1 MRCNALMLAPVML
14 LVAGCSNRAA
24 ETPPAALPVSPL
36 VSNFYGETR
45 ARDVRTLVVVLH
57 ADQDSARLGTQD
69 AFARAA
75 VATIPHSAA
84 VAILRPGYADASGRR
99 SPGDRGTST
108 GDTYTPEHVAEVA
121 TAIDA
126 ARARYPVAR
135 TVLVGDN
142 GGAAIAA
149 NIAGLR
155 PDLLDAMVLVSCPCT
170 LPEWR
175 AHMAR
180 QDRSA
185 PWKAPVRSLDPL
197 QTAGGVRSA
206 LKAAILVGGD
216 DKHTLPK
223 FSREYAEALAL
234 RGIATD
240 FRVLPGKT
248 EDILLDPQV
257 MEATTKL
264 AASLPLHQQAE
275 RR

>member
-1 MRCNALMLAPVML
+1 MRCNALMLVPALM
-14 LVAGCSNRAA
+14 LVAGCSNRMVDV
-24 ETPPAALPVSPL
+24 PRAALPISPL
-36 VSNFYGETR
+36 VSNFYGEAR

-57 ADQDSARLGTQD
+57 ADQDSARLGAQD
-69 AFARAA
+69 AFAKA
-75 VATIPHSAA
+75 VAAAIPNSAA
-84 VAILRPGYADASGRR
+84 VAILRPGYADVTGRQ

-108 GDTYTPEHVAEVA
+108 GDTYTPEHIGEIA

-126 ARARYPVAR
+126 ARARYPGAR

-149 NIAGLR
+149 NLAGLR
-155 PDLLDAMVLVSCPCT
+155 PDLMDAMVLVSCPCT

-175 AHMAR
+175 SHMAR

-197 QTAGGVRSA
+197 QTAGGVRPA
-206 LKAAILVGGD
+206 LRAAILVGND
-216 DKHTLPK
+216 DRHTLPK

-248 EDILLDPQV
+248 DDILLDAQV
-257 MEATTKL
+257 LEATVKL
-264 AASLPLHQQAE
+264 AAGLPLQQRAD
-275 RR
+275 R

>member
-1 MRCNALMLAPVML
+1 MRCNALMLAPALL
-14 LVAGCSNRAA
+14 LVAGCSNTGMEAPR
-24 ETPPAALPVSPL
+24 AALPVSPL
-36 VSNFYGETR
+36 VSNFHGETR
-45 ARDVRTLVVVLH
+45 ARAVRTLVVVLH
-57 ADQDSARLGTQD
+57 ADQDSARLGAQD
-69 AFARAA
+69 AFAKSA
-75 VATIPHSAA
+75 VAAIPNSAA
-84 VAILRPGYADASGRR
+84 VAILRPGYADASGRQ

-108 GDTYTPEHVAEVA
+108 GDTYTPEHLGEIA

-126 ARARYPVAR
+126 ARARYPGAR

-155 PDLLDAMVLVSCPCT
+155 PDLIDAMVLVSCPCT

-180 QDRSA
+180 QDRTA

-197 QTAGGVRSA
+197 QTAGGVRPA
-206 LKAAILVGGD
+206 MKAAILVGSD
-216 DKHTLPK
+216 DKRTLPK

-248 EDILLDPQV
+248 DDLLLDPQV
-257 MEATTKL
+257 MEATTRL
-264 AASLPLHQQAE
+264 ATSLPLQQRAE

>member
-1 MRCNALMLAPVML
+1 MRCNALMLAPALL
-14 LVAGCSNRAA
+14 LVAGCSNTGMEAPR
-24 ETPPAALPVSPL
+24 AALPVSPL

-57 ADQDSARLGTQD
+57 ADQDSARLGAQD
-69 AFARAA
+69 AFAKAA
-75 VATIPHSAA
+75 AAAIPNSAA
-84 VAILRPGYADASGRR
+84 VAILRPGYADASGRQ

-108 GDTYTPEHVAEVA
+108 GDTYTLEHLGEIA

-126 ARARYPVAR
+126 ARVRYPGAR

-155 PDLLDAMVLVSCPCT
+155 PNLLDAMVLVSCPCT

-175 AHMAR
+175 AHMER
-180 QDRSA
+180 RDRAS
-185 PWKAPVRSLDPL
+185 PWEAPVRSLDPL
-197 QTAGGVRSA
+197 QTAGGVRAS
-206 LKAAILVGGD
+206 LKAVILVGSD
-216 DKHTLPK
+216 DPRALPK

-240 FRVLPGKT
+240 FRVLPGKAD
-248 EDILLDPQV
+248 DILLDTQV
-257 MEATTKL
+257 LEATSKL
-264 AASLPLHQQAE
+264 AASLPLHQRAD